1 MLPSPHDLVET
12 FDLLPDWEARYG
24 YLIDLGRMLP
34 PMEDALK
41 TDDVLVPGCTS
52 RVWVVV
58 EEKKCH
64 PGQAPQER
72 EPGPSSDLVAE
83 GPGSPLRVAR
93 DDTLYRFHIASDAAI
108 VQGLCAV
115 VMCFVQ
121 DQTAAVIH
129 AVDFKEIFQKLHLE
143 GHLSPNRRNGF
154 FAMIERIK
162 QLAD

>member
-1 MLPSPHDLVET
+1 MLPSPDDLIET
-12 FDLLPDWEARYG
+12 FGLLPDWEARYG
-24 YLIDLGRMLP
+24 YLIDLGRSLP
-34 PMEDALK
+34 DMDPALK

-52 RVWVVV
+52 RVWLVV
-58 EEKKCH
+58 EKKKCH

-93 DDTLYRFHIASDAAI
+93 DDTLYYFHIASDAAI

-121 DQTAAVIH
+121 DQTADAIR
-129 AVDFKEIFQKLHLE
+129 AMDFEEIFKQLHLE

-154 FAMIERIK
+154 FAMVERIRR
-162 QLAD
+162 LAD